1 MFSLSRSFEGMQDDA
16 GWKAK
21 LKLPPQDLRIKT
33 SVSALIYFSK
43 NNLLIIYYY
52 VGCDIYQRE

>member
-33 SVSALIYFSK
+33 SVSALI
-43 NNLLIIYYY
+43 
-52 VGCDIYQRE
+52 